1 MYRPTS
7 VIKSGLIAALMAAG
21 FFAPSPRL
29 LAAGPED
36 GKKATPTSKDEGQK
50 SGSKDSKRERP
61 AARERVREK
70 LDALLKEHPEADK
83 DKDGKLSP
91 AEAREW
97 ARDHRPVPEGK
108 RLEALL
114 KRHPEADKDKDG
126 KLSPE
131 ELKALR
137 DGREDQGLPAPR
149 ARIEKLLKDHP
160 EADADK
166 DGKLSPKEL
175 REWRK
180 SHPPAERK
188 QAPSGKTPQKKTEE
202 V

>member
-29 LAAGPED
+29 FAAGPDDE
-36 GKKATPTSKDEGQK
+36 KKATPASKDEGQK
-50 SGSKDSKRERP
+50 SGSKDAPKGRP
-61 AARERVREK
+61 AARERAREK
-70 LDALLKEHPEADK
+70 LNALLKEHPEADK

-131 ELKALR
+131 EM
-137 DGREDQGLPAPR
+137 
-149 ARIEKLLKDHP
+149 
-160 EADADK
+160 
-166 DGKLSPKEL
+166 S
-175 REWRK
+175 EWRK

-188 QAPSGKTPQKKTEE
+188 QAEGGKTPQKKTEE
-202 V
+202 L